1 MMHMCTFSKEAHI
14 GIDLCGAGVPQ
25 IRARLLLVQVQVMH
39 MRGLGTKAMLVL
51 AGIAGDPKLLALLRA
66 TLEPADVACL
76 AAMAVQEAAAEDL
89 DAFSCR
95 R

>member
-1 MMHMCTFSKEAHI
+1 MY
-14 GIDLCGAGVPQ
+14 
-25 IRARLLLVQVQVMH
+25 RARGRLLLVQVHVMH

-66 TLEPADVACL
+66 ALEPEDVACL
-76 AAMAVQEAAAEDL
+76 AAMAMQEAAAEDL

>member
-1 MMHMCTFSKEAHI
+1 
-14 GIDLCGAGVPQ
+14 
-25 IRARLLLVQVQVMH
+25 MH

-66 TLEPADVACL
+66 VLEPEDIAGL
-76 AAMAVQEAAAEDL
+76 TAMAVQEDAAEDL

>member
-1 MMHMCTFSKEAHI
+1 MAC
-14 GIDLCGAGVPQ
+14 LP
-25 IRARLLLVQVQVMH
+25 LVQVQVMH
-39 MRGLGTKAMLVL
+39 MRGLGNKAMLVL

-66 TLEPADVACL
+66 LLEPEDVACL